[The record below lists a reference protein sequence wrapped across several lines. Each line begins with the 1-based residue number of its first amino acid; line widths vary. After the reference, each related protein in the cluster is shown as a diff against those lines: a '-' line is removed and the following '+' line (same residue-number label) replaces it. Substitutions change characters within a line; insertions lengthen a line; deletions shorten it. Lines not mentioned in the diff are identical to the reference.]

1 VDFSTRR
8 SKARAKDFDTLI
20 RGDAKRFRFL
30 AKPGE
35 ARLVPKLSTPPFMA
49 TPKGSDFRPK
59 LVRKLLNTYPS
70 SFRRQKNAAHV
81 FPV

>member
-1 VDFSTRR
+1 MVKGVLTW
-8 SKARAKDFDTLI
+8 
-20 RGDAKRFRFL
+20 GKRV
-30 AKPGE
+30 GVWISQHDE
-35 ARLVPKLSTPPFMA
+35 ARPVPKVSTPPFMA
-49 TPKGSDFRPK
+49 MPKGFDFWPK